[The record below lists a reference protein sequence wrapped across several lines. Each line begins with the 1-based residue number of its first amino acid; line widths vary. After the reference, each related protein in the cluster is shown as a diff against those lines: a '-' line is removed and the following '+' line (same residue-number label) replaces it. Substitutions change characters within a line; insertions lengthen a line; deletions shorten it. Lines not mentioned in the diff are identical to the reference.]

1 MTAIS
6 LGRMHMRRL
15 LVAAALL
22 AAAAMSAAACG
33 GAPPPPAPGPLVADS
48 VGPLAL
54 RPGDVVKIQVFGHDE
69 LNGEYPVDENYLL
82 LLPIIG
88 EINVREMAVADLRRR
103 IRAEFGQLYTQSF
116 ISIIPLFRVA
126 VLGEVNRPGL
136 YSVDPT
142 MTIYDVVA
150 TAGGATRDAK
160 SSGTRLIRGGQ
171 QVQVPV
177 DAAWLARATLR
188 ELGVRSGD
196 QIVMPRRALTSN
208 DWWVLLTA
216 LNTVLLAYTIFR

>member
-1 MTAIS
+1 
-6 LGRMHMRRL
+6 
-15 LVAAALL
+15 
-22 AAAAMSAAACG
+22 
-33 GAPPPPAPGPLVADS
+33 
-48 VGPLAL
+48 
-54 RPGDVVKIQVFGHDE
+54 
-69 LNGEYPVDENYLL
+69 
-82 LLPIIG
+82 
-88 EINVREMAVADLRRR
+88 MAVADLRRR